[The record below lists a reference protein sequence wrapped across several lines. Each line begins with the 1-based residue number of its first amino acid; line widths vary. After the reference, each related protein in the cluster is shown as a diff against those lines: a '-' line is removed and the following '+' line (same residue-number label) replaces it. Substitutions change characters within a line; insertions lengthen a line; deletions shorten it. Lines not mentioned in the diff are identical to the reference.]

1 MSQAANLI
9 ASGLIAFWCVA
20 GVLSC
25 KFADTLLQRI
35 ALGVACLGA
44 MATCWYCNTNPLPGG
59 IELLL
64 WGAAAFA
71 TATAHKLSQP
81 PKTAKKTMLQDEDA
95 PENQQP
101 MLF

>member
-1 MSQAANLI
+1 MIEQAANLI

-44 MATCWYCNTNPLPGG
+44 MATGWYCTTNPLPGG

-71 TATAHKLSQP
+71 TATTHKLSQP
-81 PKTAKKTMLQDEDA
+81 AKKTMLQDEDA
-95 PENQQP
+95 PEN
-101 MLF
+101 